1 MAGSSSDIL
10 RRKAGVGRPPPEIP
24 AMSPEKAMRLAFGR
38 AGRDT
43 AGLGLRLISFAIDRV
58 VVRSLVQAATPQTL
72 VGTLVRADG
81 AVGAVLLD
89 PGFVTA
95 LIEAETM
102 GRLRPGDVGDR
113 APTRID
119 ALIAG
124 AFLDR
129 GLGLFD
135 EVATDLSIAEAT
147 TGFRF
152 GAVITQPTM
161 LGLMLED
168 QPYRALRLG
177 FDFCD
182 GVRQGS
188 ALLAMP
194 FDPPAKAEAD
204 VRDSFGRDLHE
215 AVMITPA
222 EVRAVL
228 TRLTLPLDEI
238 TAWEPGALLPLA
250 RDVLDGVVLEDIDG
264 APVGRGRLGQ
274 SNGVRAVR
282 LKMAD

>member
-1 MAGSSSDIL
+1 MAGTASNIL
-10 RRKAGVGRPPPEIP
+10 RRKAGVGRPPPEIA

-43 AGLGLRLISFAIDRV
+43 PGLGLRLISFAIDRMV
-58 VVRSLVQAATPQTL
+58 VPALIDAATPLTL
-72 VGTLVRADG
+72 VATLVRGDG
-81 AVGAVLLD
+81 AVGAVLFD
-89 PGFVTA
+89 PGIVAA

-102 GRLRPGDVGDR
+102 GRLRPGPVPER
-113 APTRID
+113 PPTRID
-119 ALIAG
+119 ALMVG

-147 TGFRF
+147 TGYRF
-152 GAVITQPTM
+152 GDVISQPRT
-161 LGLMLED
+161 LALMLED

-194 FDPPAKAEAD
+194 FDPPAKAPAAD
-204 VRDSFGRDLHE
+204 RDGFGRDLHE
-215 AVMITPA
+215 AVMTAPA

-228 TRLTLPLDEI
+228 TRLSLPLDAV
-238 TAWEPGALLPLA
+238 TAWEPGDLLPLA
-250 RDVLDGVVLEDIDG
+250 RDVLDSVVLEDIDG
-264 APVGRGRLGQ
+264 TQVGRGRLGQ
-274 SNGVRAVR
+274 SNGARAVR
-282 LKMAD
+282 LRMAD